1 MKYNGWSILWGM
13 CTLAGPGMIFEHGVD
28 YIIPS
33 LIVTGVYGSC
43 LILNLRRLNNPEYAE
58 NKKIKDELKR
68 EKERRKRVEKDYS
81 EFKESMRQ
89 DFIEKNNTPVKA
101 KHLYNN
107 VFAVEY
113 ATGRRGT
120 EIVEINSP
128 RFCLLTSLISLE

>member
-13 CTLAGPGMIFEHGVD
+13 CTLAGPGMIFEHGID

-68 EKERRKRVEKDYS
+68 EKERRKEVEKDYS
-81 EFKESMRQ
+81 EFKESMKQ
-89 DFIEKNNTPVKA
+89 NFIERNNTPVKV

-113 ATGRRGT
+113 ATGRRGIET
-120 EIVEINSP
+120 VEVNSS
-128 RFCLLTSLISLE
+128 RFQLLTSLIHIE